1 MEFTHLYRL
10 ETLIAVVV
18 AAALAAVVTTV
29 VVQAPGKSAGLAGC
43 EATLA
48 ICQGALAECRQRPAD
63 EKAAPV
69 DDLERWK
76 RQTRERGQSRPV
88 GVEDMMRGG
97 GDGPD
102 G

>member
-1 MEFTHLYRL
+1 MDFAHLYRL

-18 AAALAAVVTTV
+18 AAALTAVATTV
-29 VVQAPGKSAGLAGC
+29 VVQAPRIPEGLAGC
-43 EATLA
+43 EATLSE
-48 ICQGALAECRQRPAD
+48 CQGALAECRQRPAD
-63 EKAAPV
+63 EKAETP
-69 DDLERWK
+69 DDLEHWK

-88 GVEDMMRGG
+88 GIEDMLRGG